1 MPNLK
6 VNAKLKPLMTKNK
19 PIKVAIGGRNS
30 GKSVGFGDIFTMKMD
45 TEKADI
51 YCLREFQDS
60 ITDSVHRVFQG
71 SVKRRLQLDGW
82 EVTKDRVQAPNG
94 AVTRYKGASRSPDSI
109 QSAEGYKYSWFEE
122 AHTMSQESIDK
133 LLPTILRNPGSE
145 CWFSANPQSSADPFS
160 QRFIVPYQKQ
170 LDRDGYYEDDLHLI
184 VVINWR
190 DNPWFGE
197 EGEALRSWDYNNLPR
212 AKYNWIWEGKY
223 NDAVDDSIIMP
234 EWVDAA
240 VDAHLKIKGMDRGV
254 KAMGFDPADEGSDDK
269 AVAVRNGVVITKAE
283 AWGEGDLS
291 DAIDKAFQIAYDE
304 RCTNLVYDSV
314 GIGAGVK
321 VGLDDRLGNY
331 AMAVEGFSGG
341 ATPEYADK
349 KYKGDIM
356 HGDLFSNK
364 RAQAYWLLRDRF
376 ENTYNAV
383 EKGVYSDPAE
393 MVSIDSTIKGLA
405 QLKSELVRVP
415 RKRTANNTF
424 VQILSKPEM
433 KNRKIPSPNLAD
445 AVMMCFA
452 NKEIKHK
459 SKYTDWGENI
469 NG

>member
-1 MPNLK
+1 
-6 VNAKLKPLMTKNK
+6 
-19 PIKVAIGGRNS
+19 
-30 GKSVGFGDIFTMKMD
+30 
-45 TEKADI
+45 
-51 YCLREFQDS
+51 
-60 ITDSVHRVFQG
+60 
-71 SVKRRLQLDGW
+71 
-82 EVTKDRVQAPNG
+82 
-94 AVTRYKGASRSPDSI
+94 
-109 QSAEGYKYSWFEE
+109 
-122 AHTMSQESIDK
+122 MSQESIDK
-133 LLPTILRNPGSE
+133 LLPTILRNPGAE

-160 QRFIVPYQKQ
+160 QRFIAPYQKE
-170 LDRDGYYEDDLHLI
+170 LDKHGFYEDELHLI

-190 DNPWFGE
+190 DNPWFGK
-197 EGEALRSWDYNNLPR
+197 EGEALRKWDYDNLPR

-223 NDAVDDSIIMP
+223 NDAVDDSIIQP

-254 KAMGFDPADEGSDDK
+254 KSMGFDPADEGSDDK
-269 AVAVRNGVVITKAE
+269 AVAVRKGVVISRAE

-291 DAIDKAFQIAYDE
+291 DAIDKAFQIAYDD

-321 VGLDDRLGNY
+321 VGLADRLGNY
-331 AMAVEGFSGG
+331 AMEVEGFSGG
-341 ATPEYADK
+341 GTPDMPDK
-349 KYKGDIM
+349 KYKDDIM
-356 HGDLFSNK
+356 HGDLFANK

-376 ENTYNAV
+376 ENTYNAI
-383 EKGVYSDPAE
+383 EKGVYSDPQD
-393 MVSIDSTIKGLA
+393 MISIDSTIKGFV
-405 QLKSELVRVP
+405 QLKAELVRVP

-433 KNRKIPSPNLAD
+433 KTRRIPSPNLSD

-459 SKYTDWGENI
+459 SKYTDWGTNI